1 MFKLFAIGFTGQHLH
16 SLIDLSLLPYGLT
29 AATGG
34 YYLAASV
41 PSPSVTQRNSCK
53 SPAARHAISHQ
64 NYCCPAKPSCIKLR
78 LDHQSVTD
86 SRYNA
91 CATEIF
97 ISVENNGQSTL
108 PYKTKIKFS
117 N

>member
-1 MFKLFAIGFTGQHLH
+1 MFKLLALGFTGQHLH
-16 SLIDLSLLPYGLT
+16 SQIDLSLLPYGLT
-29 AATGG
+29 AATGC

-53 SPAARHAISHQ
+53 SPSAKYAISHH
-64 NYCCPAKPSCIKLR
+64 NYCCPAKKPSCIKLR

-86 SRYNA
+86 SRHNA

-97 ISVENNGQSTL
+97 ISVKNNGQSTL
-108 PYKTKIKFS
+108 LYK
-117 N
+117 NQD